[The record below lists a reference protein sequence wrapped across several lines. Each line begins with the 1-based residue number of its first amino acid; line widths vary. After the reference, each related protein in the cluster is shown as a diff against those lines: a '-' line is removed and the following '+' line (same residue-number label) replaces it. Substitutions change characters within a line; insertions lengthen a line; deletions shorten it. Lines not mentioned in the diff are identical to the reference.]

1 MKINSAF
8 PSDYIKSSD
17 LGAKRVGAIIDKVT
31 VEKVGEDQKPVVWF
45 VGKEKGL
52 VLNKTNANMI
62 AEIAGTDETDDWT
75 DIKIVMYV
83 AKVDYQGRRV
93 DAIRVDYPADRQPP
107 KVIVDD
113 GSDDIPF

>member
-1 MKINSAF
+1 MNINTAF
-8 PSDYIKSSD
+8 PSDYVKAADI
-17 LGAKRVGAIIDKVT
+17 GTKRVAAVIESVS
-31 VEKVGEDQKPVVWF
+31 VEKVGEDKKPVVWF
-45 VGKEKGL
+45 ANKEKGL
-52 VLNKTNANMI
+52 VLNKTNANII
-62 AEIAGTDETDDWT
+62 AEIAGTDETDDWA